1 MRRRPSVAS
10 VHALHARAARALG
23 GRPMIGRL
31 LNLAED
37 VIAFLGSFV
46 GVFLIL
52 HLVERLAHG
61 PAMKGFL

>member
-1 MRRRPSVAS
+1 
-10 VHALHARAARALG
+10 
-23 GRPMIGRL
+23 MIGRL

-61 PAMKGFL
+61 LAMKGFLCWLSPVGSNKCSICTIRA